1 MAVGKG
7 KIGPPIEKEC
17 RWVNQPIL
25 WQAPQPGVLGQH
37 VFYLGLGKL
46 FFCLVWLIFV
56 LLVVCLFLVF
66 VLRERKSSWMGY
78 SKVGRIW
85 RSWERGTIGQ
95 NIMYEN

>member
-25 WQAPQPGVLGQH
+25 WQAPRPGVLGQH

-46 FFCLVWLIFV
+46 FFLLGLVNFCLSSCLLISCF
-56 LLVVCLFLVF
+56 CSE
-66 VLRERKSSWMGY
+66 REKIKLDGL
-78 SKVGRIW
+78 
-85 RSWERGTIGQ
+85 Q
-95 NIMYEN
+95 